1 VERPKITSTGSWL
14 YTSSTLDDSR
24 HLCKK
29 IAKII
34 VKVINKFSK
43 TKRLLDFGCGTGYYL
58 AHIAKITKK
67 KLDLFGFEP
76 EIQREDVFFNNI
88 IKQDLT
94 EPFQVEPGNV
104 MCIEVLEH
112 IPKEYE
118 HVAVDNIVKNC
129 NNYLFLS
136 WAKVGQPG
144 HGHVNCKNKEDVIS
158 LFESK
163 GFVLEKDIT
172 EKLQSSSK
180 FFWLRDNL
188 LCFKKINE

>member
-1 VERPKITSTGSWL
+1 MNNPKITSTGSWL
-14 YTSSTLDDSR
+14 YTPDTRDDSKY
-24 HLCKK
+24 LCKQT
-29 IAKII
+29 AKII
-34 VKVINKFSK
+34 VKVINESSK

-58 AHIAKITKK
+58 AYIDEITKK

-76 EIQREDVFFNNI
+76 EIQRENIFFNNI
-88 IKQDLT
+88 LKQDLT

-172 EKLQSSSK
+172 EKLQKSTTVSHLK
-180 FFWLRDNL
+180 NNL
-188 LCFKKINE
+188 LCFLKK